1 MHQDVLVNLSGTIP
15 SFFSRFDRVAEIVP
29 EAESTRESA
38 RENYRQYKP
47 RATPPL
53 SQTLIVA
60 MTKQTEDE
68 GLIEVMNRKPAF
80 GEATE
85 SPQLSLIEELA
96 ATLERER
103 GPHQNGQIHPVHSRI
118 F

>member
-1 MHQDVLVNLSGTIP
+1 
-15 SFFSRFDRVAEIVP
+15 
-29 EAESTRESA
+29 
-38 RENYRQYKP
+38 
-47 RATPPL
+47 
-53 SQTLIVA
+53 

-80 GEATE
+80 GEVTE

-103 GPHQNGQIHPVHSRI
+103 RPLQSGFDPPGPFENRLIRPTILTPSIFSMKSRQL